1 MSDERSRLADRAE
14 ALRLAFDRSFA
25 EERRRDTPSNESLL
39 AFDLGAEPYAL
50 RLSEIA
56 GIFVDRKITRLP
68 GGATALLG
76 FAGFSARRSCP
87 ATARNNHSGWFGRS
101 RPRTAWSGLWCTC
114 LPLSTR
120 S

>member
-56 GIFVDRKITRLP
+56 GIFVVNGGAKPGQWGGVKPGHWRRSIVFLPRLP
-68 GGATALLG
+68 SGDARSPQLAQRVA
-76 FAGFSARRSCP
+76 AG
-87 ATARNNHSGWFGRS
+87 
-101 RPRTAWSGLWCTC
+101 
-114 LPLSTR
+114 
-120 S
+120 